1 MESTRQKKISSMIQR
16 EMSIIFQRKSID
28 FLNKMISVTIV
39 RMSPDLGTAKI
50 FLSIFPEDNKKEAFD
65 LILGKS
71 SNLRF
76 ELGNRIKNQIR
87 KIPEIQF
94 FIDDS
99 LNYADKID
107 DLLKK

>member
-1 MESTRQKKISSMIQR
+1 MIQR
-16 EMSIIFQRKSID
+16 EMSVIFQKKSIE
-28 FLNKMISVTIV
+28 FLNKMISVTTV
-39 RMSPDLGTAKI
+39 RMSPDLGTAKMY
-50 FLSIFPEDNKKEAFD
+50 LSIFPENNKEEAFE

-99 LNYADKID
+99 LDYADKIEE
-107 DLLKK
+107 LLNK